1 MNNTIGQ
8 AITLTLFG
16 ESHGAEIGAVLDGI
30 APGLPVD
37 EGKIADA
44 LARRR
49 PKDELSTK
57 RREPDAFR
65 IVAGVIDGHTTG
77 TPLTL
82 LIPNTAAHSE
92 DYRSEGF
99 LPRPSHADYPA
110 FRKYHGYE
118 DRRGGGHFSG
128 RLTAPLVAVG
138 AVLLSALEAGGVNV
152 HARISSLA
160 GIRDEGDFGEDADR
174 TPPEVKDFPVL
185 SDAAGERMK
194 DAVRAAARDG
204 DSVGGTVEVFVTGV
218 PAGLGEPWFD
228 TMEGELSKILFSV
241 PAVKGVAFG
250 DGFSLAAMRGSEAN
264 DPFALQNGRVVTLTN
279 HSGGIGGG
287 ITNGMPLR
295 FSVAIKPTPSIFR
308 PQRTVDPIAMTEEE
322 LTVHGRHD
330 PTVVHRAL
338 PVLRAVCAFVL
349 CDFLVRRYGTDS
361 LVGGRFSALA
371 KSEGCL

>member
-1 MNNTIGQ
+1 
-8 AITLTLFG
+8 
-16 ESHGAEIGAVLDGI
+16 
-30 APGLPVD
+30 
-37 EGKIADA
+37 
-44 LARRR
+44 
-49 PKDELSTK
+49 
-57 RREPDAFR
+57 
-65 IVAGVIDGHTTG
+65 
-77 TPLTL
+77 
-82 LIPNTAAHSE
+82 
-92 DYRSEGF
+92 
-99 LPRPSHADYPA
+99 
-110 FRKYHGYE
+110 
-118 DRRGGGHFSG
+118 
-128 RLTAPLVAVG
+128 
-138 AVLLSALEAGGVNV
+138 
-152 HARISSLA
+152 
-160 GIRDEGDFGEDADR
+160 
-174 TPPEVKDFPVL
+174 
-185 SDAAGERMK
+185 MK

-241 PAVKGVAFG
+241 PAVKGVEFG

-264 DPFALQNGRVVTLTN
+264 DPFTLQNGRVVTLTN

-361 LVGGRFSALA
+361 LVDGRFSALA